1 MPHHAPSTRLPS
13 SLALAALLAAAYAA
27 PPEARAE
34 TPAPAAKAL
43 TFDVAAG
50 PLDQVLL
57 GISRQSGLLIS
68 FEQSLVRGRQAP
80 AVRGPLSVD
89 QALEQDLRGSGL
101 QFRRSERGAVIYAA
115 PLRAAVPAAKVQP
128 LAAKA
133 ATIEGTNPSL
143 AIVDEYHL
151 HPDNRV
157 YSALEL
163 GMGARPEALLFAI
176 TTAGSHV
183 VSACKQHY

>member
-13 SLALAALLAAAYAA
+13 SLALAALLAAATPRA
-27 PPEARAE
+27 PACGDARARRRG
-34 TPAPAAKAL
+34 

-89 QALEQDLRGSGL
+89 QALEQALRGSGL
-101 QFRRSERGAVIYAA
+101 QFRRSERGAVISAA
-115 PLRAAVPAAKVQP
+115 PLRARTGGEGAS

-133 ATIEGTNPSL
+133 EQT
-143 AIVDEYHL
+143 
-151 HPDNRV
+151 
-157 YSALEL
+157 LE
-163 GMGARPEALLFAI
+163 RWW
-176 TTAGSHV
+176 
-183 VSACKQHY
+183 

>member
-89 QALEQDLRGSGL
+89 QALEQALRGSGL
-101 QFRRSERGAVIYAA
+101 QFRRSERGAVISAA

-128 LAAKA
+128 LAANSASRCTTRCWRPPPA
-133 ATIEGTNPSL
+133 AGTSTG
-143 AIVDEYHL
+143 
-151 HPDNRV
+151 
-157 YSALEL
+157 SAVAPRSRPPTTW
-163 GMGARPEALLFAI
+163 GWSGAR
-176 TTAGSHV
+176 
-183 VSACKQHY
+183 

>member
-13 SLALAALLAAAYAA
+13 SLALAALLAAAYVA

-68 FEQSLVRGRQAP
+68 FEQALVRGRQAP

-89 QALEQDLRGSGL
+89 QALEQALRGSGL
-101 QFRRSERGAVIYAA
+101 RFRRSERGAVISAA
-115 PLRAAVPAAKVQP
+115 PLRAAVPAA
-128 LAAKA
+128 
-133 ATIEGTNPSL
+133 
-143 AIVDEYHL
+143 
-151 HPDNRV
+151 
-157 YSALEL
+157 
-163 GMGARPEALLFAI
+163 
-176 TTAGSHV
+176 
-183 VSACKQHY
+183 

>member
-34 TPAPAAKAL
+34 TPALAAKAL

-89 QALEQDLRGSGL
+89 QALEQALRGSGL
-101 QFRRSERGAVIYAA
+101 QFRRSERGAVISAA
-115 PLRAAVPAAKVQP
+115 PLRAVPAAKVQP
-128 LAAKA
+128 LAANA
-133 ATIEGTNPSL
+133 EQTLERVVVTGSRIPAPS
-143 AIVDEYHL
+143 
-151 HPDNRV
+151 RKGRRR
-157 YSALEL
+157 S
-163 GMGARPEALLFAI
+163 R
-176 TTAGSHV
+176 
-183 VSACKQHY
+183 